1 MMQKKSVKKIEKKT
15 VSSFPN
21 LFPSV
26 LNKGEF
32 EALLDYF
39 KDLFE
44 SKMNRG
50 ISFEAVGNLREH
62 VLSSFHFFFEPS
74 KISVKLV
81 KNTCGAEIN
90 PCVFTANLENQ
101 DFKET
106 AYRFL
111 ETIKKFDEKTSS
123 SEFFLYDK
131 LAMYFS
137 GDSSGACYRKK
148 LCDATAILKY
158 ERNHK

>member
-1 MMQKKSVKKIEKKT
+1 MTQKKSVEKTQKKT
-15 VSSFPN
+15 ASSFSN
-21 LFPSV
+21 LFPKV
-26 LNKGEF
+26 LNNDEF

-39 KDLFE
+39 QNLFD
-44 SKMNRG
+44 SKMNQG
-50 ISFEAVGNLREH
+50 ISFEIVGNLREH
-62 VLSSFHFFFEPS
+62 VLSSFYFFFEPS
-74 KISVKLV
+74 KVSVKLV

-90 PCVFTANLENQ
+90 PCIFTANLESQ

-111 ETIKKFDEKTSS
+111 ETIKKFDEKISS

-137 GDSSGACYRKK
+137 GDNSSAWYHKK
-148 LCDATAILKY
+148 LLELTF
-158 ERNHK
+158 

>member
-1 MMQKKSVKKIEKKT
+1 MVKKALAKKT
-15 VSSFPN
+15 QKETTLALPFAN

-26 LNKGEF
+26 LNKDEF

-50 ISFEAVGNLREH
+50 ISFDAVGNLREH

-74 KISVKLV
+74 KITVKLV
-81 KNTCGAEIN
+81 KNTCDAEIN

-101 DFKET
+101 NFKET

-111 ETIKKFDEKTSS
+111 ETIKKFDEKISS

-137 GDSSGACYRKK
+137 GDSSGAWYCKK
-148 LCDATAILKY
+148 LLELTFD
-158 ERNHK
+158 ERNRK

>member
-1 MMQKKSVKKIEKKT
+1 MTQKISVKKTQKKT
-15 VSSFPN
+15 TSFFPN
-21 LFPSV
+21 LFSEV
-26 LNKGEF
+26 LKNDEF

-62 VLSSFHFFFEPS
+62 VLSSFHFFFKPP
-74 KISVKLV
+74 KVSVKLV
-81 KNTCGAEIN
+81 KNTCGSEIN

-123 SEFFLYDK
+123 SKFFLYDK

-137 GDSSGACYRKK
+137 GDSSGAWYSKK
-148 LCDATAILKY
+148 LLELTFD
-158 ERNHK
+158 ERNRK

>member
-1 MMQKKSVKKIEKKT
+1 MTQKKSVKKIQKKT

-26 LNKGEF
+26 LNKDEF

-39 KDLFE
+39 QNLFD

-50 ISFEAVGNLREH
+50 ISFEIVGNLREH
-62 VLSSFHFFFEPS
+62 VLSSFHFFFDPS
-74 KISVKLV
+74 KVSVRLV

-90 PCVFTANLENQ
+90 PCIFTANLESQ

-111 ETIKKFDEKTSS
+111 ETIKKFDEKISS

-137 GDSSGACYRKK
+137 GDNSGAWYRKK
-148 LCDATAILKY
+148 LLELTFKKN
-158 ERNHK
+158 ERNCK